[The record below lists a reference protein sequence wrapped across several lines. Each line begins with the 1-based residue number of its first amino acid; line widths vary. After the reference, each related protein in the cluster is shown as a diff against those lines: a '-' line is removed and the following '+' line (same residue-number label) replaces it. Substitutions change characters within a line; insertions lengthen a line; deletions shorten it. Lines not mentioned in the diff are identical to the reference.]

1 MISHLSSDNSMYQQ
15 NTNLKGCKKN
25 GTKLQIDIKTFVNTC
40 KSSFYI
46 NVID

>member
-1 MISHLSSDNSMYQQ
+1 MYQQ
-15 NTNLKGCKKN
+15 NTNLKGFKKN
-25 GTKLQIDIKTFVNTC
+25 GTKALLNLTNGYKNICKSR